1 MACQKVCKQG
11 RDDIIVKVNL
21 QSPIPTSFC
30 IAVTNQCQND
40 AGMWLCKFTF
50 TIISS
55 LPCLHTFWHAIPT
68 SFYIFN
74 VFKSCSNYNYHIPN
88 QFLHYT
94 WGPTSYTNIT
104 NPCMHAHIAF
114 QYHMHEPLKVICAGF
129 GWVHDTESGVVW
141 VSFVRLYSKT
151 LSPTQMCT
159 ELGTFTNYST
169 KQNCCDLA
177 QVLTPSSNKVISN
190 RHFELF

>member
-11 RDDIIVKVNL
+11 RDDIIAKVNL
-21 QSPIPTSFC
+21 QSPIPTSFY

-74 VFKSCSNYNYHIPN
+74 VFKSFAICVSVA
-88 QFLHYT
+88 LH
-94 WGPTSYTNIT
+94 
-104 NPCMHAHIAF
+104 
-114 QYHMHEPLKVICAGF
+114 KV
-129 GWVHDTESGVVW
+129 SQKKK
-141 VSFVRLYSKT
+141 R
-151 LSPTQMCT
+151 QRMR
-159 ELGTFTNYST
+159 ST
-169 KQNCCDLA
+169 KSADLIGPDKFLSWR
-177 QVLTPSSNKVISN
+177 QLDGRSVTRPFLSLRKVWLA
-190 RHFELF
+190 RLG

>member
-21 QSPIPTSFC
+21 QSPIPTSFY

-74 VFKSCSNYNYHIPN
+74 VFKSCIRYILIARDDYNTIKDRRKRTKHFCHEYHNSI
-88 QFLHYT
+88 
-94 WGPTSYTNIT
+94 I
-104 NPCMHAHIAF
+104 
-114 QYHMHEPLKVICAGF
+114 
-129 GWVHDTESGVVW
+129 
-141 VSFVRLYSKT
+141 
-151 LSPTQMCT
+151 
-159 ELGTFTNYST
+159 
-169 KQNCCDLA
+169 
-177 QVLTPSSNKVISN
+177 
-190 RHFELF
+190 